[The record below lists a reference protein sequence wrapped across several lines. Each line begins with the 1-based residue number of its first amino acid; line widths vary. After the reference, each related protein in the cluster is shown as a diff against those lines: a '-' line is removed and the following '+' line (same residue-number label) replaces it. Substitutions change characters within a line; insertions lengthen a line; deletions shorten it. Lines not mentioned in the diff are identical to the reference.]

1 MPHFCSRNII
11 AIYDG
16 AGAREFVIRMREL
29 PCQTS
34 SCSRQQL
41 TITCSYELP
50 KVLDLVNQRNKSM
63 LNSCHKHQEIN
74 EMFFQFDTRRYISGI
89 KL

>member
-1 MPHFCSRNII
+1 MTHFYSRNII

-29 PCQTS
+29 TCQTS

-41 TITCSYELP
+41 TITCSYALP
-50 KVLDLVNQRNKSM
+50 RILYLVNQRNKFM

-74 EMFFQFDTRRYISGI
+74 EMFFSI
-89 KL
+89 